1 MYVVVKNYAERFNIM
16 KMKTNLNA
24 GLLTWRLTLGI
35 LMILHG
41 VHKLIYGLDFI
52 EGLLTELGLPAFFAL
67 GVYVGEIVA
76 PLLLIIGFRTKIAAL
91 ILAFT
96 MATAVWMVH
105 LEDIFLLA
113 ASGAW
118 AIEAAALF
126 MFGAI
131 GLVFTGGGKYALS
144 TRSKWD

>member
-1 MYVVVKNYAERFNIM
+1 
-16 KMKTNLNA
+16 MKTNIDA

-35 LMILHG
+35 LMMMHG
-41 VHKLIYGLDFI
+41 IHKLIYGLDFI
-52 EGLLTELGLPAFFAL
+52 EGLFTELGLPKFFAW
-67 GVYVGEIVA
+67 GIYVGEIVA

-126 MFGAI
+126 MFGAV

-144 TRSKWD
+144 TRSKLD

>member
-1 MYVVVKNYAERFNIM
+1 
-16 KMKTNLNA
+16 MKTNIDA

-35 LMILHG
+35 LMMMHG
-41 VHKLIYGLDFI
+41 IHKLIYGIDFI
-52 EGLLTELGLPAFFAL
+52 EGLFTELGLPKFFAW
-67 GVYVGEIVA
+67 GIYVGEIVA

-118 AIEAAALF
+118 GME
-126 MFGAI
+126 
-131 GLVFTGGGKYALS
+131 V
-144 TRSKWD
+144 SKLT

>member
-1 MYVVVKNYAERFNIM
+1 
-16 KMKTNLNA
+16 MKTNIDA

-35 LMILHG
+35 LMMMHG
-41 VHKLIYGLDFI
+41 IHKLIYGIDFI
-52 EGLLTELGLPAFFAL
+52 EGLFTELGLPKFFAW
-67 GVYVGEIVA
+67 GIYVGEIVA

-126 MFGAI
+126 LFGAI

-144 TRSKWD
+144 TKNKWD

>member
-1 MYVVVKNYAERFNIM
+1 
-16 KMKTNLNA
+16 MKTNIDA

-41 VHKLIYGLDFI
+41 IHKLIYGIDFI
-52 EGLLTELGLPAFFAL
+52 EGLFTELGLPKFFAW
-67 GVYVGEIVA
+67 GIYVGEIVA

-126 MFGAI
+126 LFGSV

-144 TRSKWD
+144 TKNKWD